1 MAKSKNKEN
10 FFNPF
15 SKSVSSMGRRTFCQG
30 SHIFKTMTGRD
41 WVKTILKFDIILKG
55 GKMEITRLVP
65 EKRKGLVVVIT
76 GHGKGKTTTA
86 LGIAVRACGHNMRV
100 CIIQFMKGDLYSGEW
115 DGVKKMSCEVELIAT
130 GKGFCGIQGNPYPYK
145 EHRKNAQ
152 DALRLIHEKMVSER
166 YDILILDEINN
177 ALHLRLVDLEQVLEI
192 IQRKPP
198 LMHLVLTGRDAHP
211 KVIELAD
218 TVSEIMEVKHAY
230 RKGIEPQP
238 GIDY

>member
-1 MAKSKNKEN
+1 MVEVSK
-10 FFNPF
+10 
-15 SKSVSSMGRRTFCQG
+15 
-30 SHIFKTMTGRD
+30 
-41 WVKTILKFDIILKG
+41 
-55 GKMEITRLVP
+55 LVP
-65 EKRKGLVVVIT
+65 KEKKGLVVVIT

-86 LGIAVRACGHNMRV
+86 LGIAVRACGHDLSV
-100 CIIQFMKGDLYSGEW
+100 CIIQFMKGDLYAGEW
-115 DGVKKMSCEVELIAT
+115 DGVKKMGCQVELIPT

-152 DALRLIHEKMVSER
+152 EAIQLAHQKMDSGR

-192 IQRKPP
+192 IHGKPS

-211 KVIELAD
+211 QVIELSD
-218 TVSEIMEVKHAY
+218 TVSEIKEIKHAY

>member
-1 MAKSKNKEN
+1 
-10 FFNPF
+10 
-15 SKSVSSMGRRTFCQG
+15 V
-30 SHIFKTMTGRD
+30 
-41 WVKTILKFDIILKG
+41 VKV
-55 GKMEITRLVP
+55 TRLIP
-65 EKRKGLVVVIT
+65 EKKKGLVVVIT

-100 CIIQFMKGDLYSGEW
+100 CIIQFMKGDLYAGER
-115 DGVKKMSCEVELIAT
+115 DGVKKMGCPVELIPT

-152 DALRLIHEKMVSER
+152 DAIQLAHQKMESGQF
-166 YDILILDEINN
+166 DILILDEISN
-177 ALHLRLVDLEQVLEI
+177 ALHLHLVDLEQVLDI
-192 IQRKPP
+192 IRRKPP

-211 KVIELAD
+211 QVIKRAD
-218 TVSEIMEVKHAY
+218 TVSEIKEVKHAY